1 MKRKSGLCLALAAA
15 LLLVSGPAYANCLAT
30 IKLYNNTKD
39 KTINPLSCSTQK
51 KGKNKWIVN
60 LMCSTYAADG
70 KSDVAKPNQYIE
82 EKIWTTRRP
91 KAQFRFKFTYKYVGE
106 DGIYSVVSN
115 YSTCKDKGHVMR
127 VSG

>member
-1 MKRKSGLCLALAAA
+1 MKRMSGLCFALIAA
-15 LLLVSGPAYANCLAT
+15 LLLVSGPASANCLAT
-30 IKLYNNTKD
+30 IKLINNTKD

-51 KGKNKWIVN
+51 RGKDKWIVN

-70 KSDVAKPNQYIE
+70 ATDVAKPNQYIK

-91 KAQFRFKFTYKYVGE
+91 KAQFRFKFTYKFVGE
-106 DGIYSVVSN
+106 SAVYSVVSN
-115 YSTCKDKGHVMR
+115 YSSCKDKGHVMR